1 MGVAR
6 FVQFAGVLVAL
17 VVGLV
22 GGFTHSNVLIAILG
36 IAGGMFILK
45 EDRLPFLVATIALI
59 AAGVQGSL
67 AAIPTA
73 GEYISGA
80 MAELAAL
87 FSAGALVVILVG
99 TWERVRPHG

>member
-1 MGVAR
+1 MGVGR
-6 FVQFAGVLVAL
+6 TVQLVGVVVAL
-17 VVGLV
+17 IVGV
-22 GGFTHSNVLIAILG
+22 IGGFAYSNVAIAILG

-45 EDRLPFLVATIALI
+45 EDRLPFLIATIALI

-80 MAELAAL
+80 MGELAAL

-99 TWERVRPHG
+99 TWERVRPNG

>member
-1 MGVAR
+1 MGVGR
-6 FVQFAGVLVAL
+6 LVQLAGVVIAL
-17 VVGLV
+17 IVGV
-22 GGFTHSNVLIAILG
+22 IGGFAYSHVVIAILG
-36 IAGGMFILK
+36 IAGGMFVLK

-80 MAELAAL
+80 MAELASL
-87 FSAGALVVILVG
+87 FSAGALVVILIG
-99 TWERVRPHG
+99 TWERVKPVG

>member
-1 MGVAR
+1 MGVGR
-6 FVQFAGVLVAL
+6 LVQFVGVLGAL
-17 VVGLV
+17 IIGLI
-22 GGFTHSNVLIAILG
+22 GGFTYSNVVIAILG
-36 IAGGMFILK
+36 IAGGMFI
-45 EDRLPFLVATIALI
+45 ERDDRLPFLVATIALI

-67 AAIPTA
+67 AALPTA

-99 TWERVRPHG
+99 TWERVRPTG